1 MNVHVR
7 GMKLDV
13 TYEMYS
19 FSVLVYRTS
28 GSLPRRPIRSSF
40 AMSAEREEV
49 VENAC
54 TKDTLRTEFAMRQ
67 IVSTHAQR
75 RARSRAPG
83 EREHGR
89 QQEGVVVTVRANS
102 ATLTGATERMVTPV
116 TRRVTSRGSDRHR
129 GAHIG

>member
-1 MNVHVR
+1 M
-7 GMKLDV
+7 

-54 TKDTLRTEFAMRQ
+54 TKPTLSIMFAMHYS
-67 IVSTHAQR
+67 INTHAQR

-83 EREHGR
+83 EREHGKE
-89 QQEGVVVTVRANS
+89 QEGVVVTVRANS

-116 TRRVTSRGSDRHR
+116 TV
-129 GAHIG
+129 A

>member
-1 MNVHVR
+1 MNSHVR
-7 GMKLDV
+7 GMKLDL

-54 TKDTLRTEFAMRQ
+54 TKDTLSDVFAMRHDMD
-67 IVSTHAQR
+67 THAQR

-83 EREHGR
+83 ERKHGR
-89 QQEGVVVTVRANS
+89 EQEGVVVTVRANS

-116 TRRVTSRGSDRHR
+116 TV
-129 GAHIG
+129 A